1 MPPLRFPLRLLEM
14 PETARE
20 EILAERS
27 EKKQRLNEQQK
38 LADLLNQ
45 RSAIGTDSVAKAAK
59 RLWTP
64 LVIPYLLL
72 TIVPPG
78 QHTVRGATK
87 EKTRKL
93 DELKARRK
101 AKDEKKR
108 VGASFND
115 PWPKLTR
122 DGRRIHPQSGIALHL
137 PWIWRS
143 QTRSLKMARSQ
154 SKIKKRKKNEG
165 YSARL
170 LSLTTRHR
178 HCNILRVVDCQ
189 EIYWQSTV
197 WRHGSRI
204 TSVVR
209 NITIYGL
216 Q

>member
-59 RLWTP
+59 RLWTL
-64 LVIPYLLL
+64 LVLPYLLMTIAPQVNIPCVVRPRRRHANL
-72 TIVPPG
+72 TSSRPD
-78 QHTVRGATK
+78 VR
-87 EKTRKL
+87 
-93 DELKARRK
+93 LKMRRS
-101 AKDEKKR
+101 EW
-108 VGASFND
+108 VHFNHD
-115 PWPKLTR
+115 PWPELTR

-154 SKIKKRKKNEG
+154 SKIKKRRKNEG
-165 YSARL
+165 CSARPL
-170 LSLTTRHR
+170 NLTTRHR
-178 HCNILRVVDCQ
+178 HYNILRVVDCQ
-189 EIYWQSTV
+189 EIYWQSIV

-209 NITIYGL
+209 NITIYEL

>member
-59 RLWTP
+59 RLWTF
-64 LVIPYLLL
+64 LVLPYLLL
-72 TIVPPG
+72 TMVPSG

-108 VGASFND
+108 VGA
-115 PWPKLTR
+115 L
-122 DGRRIHPQSGIALHL
+122 
-137 PWIWRS
+137 
-143 QTRSLKMARSQ
+143 
-154 SKIKKRKKNEG
+154 
-165 YSARL
+165 
-170 LSLTTRHR
+170 
-178 HCNILRVVDCQ
+178 
-189 EIYWQSTV
+189 
-197 WRHGSRI
+197 
-204 TSVVR
+204 
-209 NITIYGL
+209 
-216 Q
+216 